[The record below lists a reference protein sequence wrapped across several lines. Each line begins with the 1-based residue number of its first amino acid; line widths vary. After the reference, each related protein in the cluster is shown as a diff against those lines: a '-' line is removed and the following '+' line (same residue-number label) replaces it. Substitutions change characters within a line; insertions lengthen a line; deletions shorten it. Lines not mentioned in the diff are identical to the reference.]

1 MHTNRQVGVGY
12 LCLPF
17 QNQHG
22 DTQGPNPGQL
32 TLALRDRDPG
42 PEGLHKA
49 EAAISLMWQM
59 KRQNC
64 RLQEVQRTVSSYA
77 SQGRYKEAQRVSTK
91 DSSLEER
98 PTRPGWLGPRAA
110 GLILCCYCLTSPG
123 ALVQPPVI
131 MMQENQAG
139 LGSVASQFDPV
150 LPSDPPSPDSPMETF
165 AAPAE
170 VRHFTDGSFP
180 AGFALQLFSHTQLR
194 ASNRRDLPKEGK
206 GAQGDR
212 LQPESPSPGERLSR
226 GGGRSAGLGR
236 PRPKGGAPGRGDR
249 RSGPRAAGLRAGGF
263 KYSSQPES

>member
-1 MHTNRQVGVGY
+1 MTKTLDLDPDPDPGEGEEGVGSR
-12 LCLPF
+12 
-17 QNQHG
+17 G
-22 DTQGPNPGQL
+22 
-32 TLALRDRDPG
+32 
-42 PEGLHKA
+42 KA
-49 EAAISLMWQM
+49 GM
-59 KRQNC
+59 
-64 RLQEVQRTVSSYA
+64 
-77 SQGRYKEAQRVSTK
+77 G
-91 DSSLEER
+91 
-98 PTRPGWLGPRAA
+98 GA
-110 GLILCCYCLTSPG
+110 GVTCTS
-123 ALVQPPVI
+123 A
-131 MMQENQAG
+131 ENQAG

-226 GGGRSAGLGR
+226 GGGRCAGLGR
-236 PRPKGGAPGRGDR
+236 PRPQGGAPGRGDW